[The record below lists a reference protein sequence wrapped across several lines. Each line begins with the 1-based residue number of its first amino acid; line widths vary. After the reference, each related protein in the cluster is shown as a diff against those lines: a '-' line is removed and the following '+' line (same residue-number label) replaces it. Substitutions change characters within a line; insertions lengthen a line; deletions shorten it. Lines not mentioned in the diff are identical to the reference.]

1 MKSPALS
8 LELVPLE
15 SAPPPSNDA
24 APPVFPGAPEVI
36 EVVAPTV
43 NRAGDVRGA
52 VPTADRFARE
62 AAQQYADGHID
73 QPLWDRAF
81 AQAKGD
87 LDAAVEGYLRARA
100 TALRL
105 LDRQLR
111 TEQRPRPAQPATS
124 APATAPSGAPDDALD
139 DDTPAAVAARAQFV
153 RKRLLGKYRNALIAA
168 GVAVPLLAIGAYV
181 LLGRGATPE
190 SSAEARPAA
199 AMPQRTAAA
208 VPSKAPAAPGAPAEN
223 KAVVNPEFMLKLQQ
237 FRDTG
242 NWNMVVLY
250 SVEWTRREPS
260 NAAAWNELRAGY
272 ANLRQYDDA
281 LAAAKKAV
289 ELAPT
294 EAPLWRHLGNAQ
306 LDLDDPAAALAA
318 FTEAV
323 ARDAEDTYS
332 LQQIGLL
339 HARQGRLPE
348 AKSAFDLALAAKPG
362 EAMTQCLKAGV
373 AQLSATKDPHAAAM
387 QVRAVDAKCHGGEA
401 AVEPAA
407 PAVASQTPA
416 ERAGKRTSPRS

>member
-24 APPVFPGAPEVI
+24 APSVFPGAHEVI

-43 NRAGDVRGA
+43 TRAGDVRGA

-111 TEQRPRPAQPATS
+111 TEQRPRSQPATLATS
-124 APATAPSGAPDDALD
+124 APATAPSGAPDDALE

-168 GVAVPLLAIGAYV
+168 GVAVPVLAIGAYL
-181 LLGRGATPE
+181 LLGRGASPE
-190 SSAEARPAA
+190 SSAAVRPAA
-199 AMPQRTAAA
+199 ALPQRPAAA
-208 VPSKAPAAPGAPAEN
+208 VPSKAPAAPAET
-223 KAVVNPEFMLKLQQ
+223 KAVVNPDFMLKLQQ

-272 ANLRQYDDA
+272 TNLRQYDDA

-289 ELAPT
+289 DLAPA
-294 EAPLWRHLGNAQ
+294 EAPLWRYLGNAQ

-318 FTEAV
+318 FTEAA

-339 HARQGRLPE
+339 HARQGRMPE

-362 EAMTQCLKAGV
+362 DAMTQCLKAGV

-401 AVEPAA
+401 AVEAAA
-407 PAVASQTPA
+407 PVVASPMPA